1 MNKPTCSVAVA
12 LALLTGFAS
21 GELKAAFPEKEI
33 TWIVPYSPGGGFD
46 AWSRQIGATMKKYLP
61 GGVDVVIKNV
71 TGAGGRTGSITLY
84 RARPDGSTVGLLDV
98 AGLVPYQKA
107 VGADK
112 AGFDVD
118 KFVWVGRVATE
129 PWLLMTSAKS
139 PLKTVDDLKKKKDL
153 RLGIE

>member
-1 MNKPTCSVAVA
+1 MKKLACSFAAATGLLACVASA
-12 LALLTGFAS
+12 PSL
-21 GELKAAFPEKEI
+21 AAFPEKEI

-84 RARPDGSTVGLLDV
+84 RARPDGYTVGLLDG
-98 AGLVPYQKA
+98 AGLVPSQKA

-112 AGFDVD
+112 AGFDAD
-118 KFVWVGRVATE
+118 TFVWVGRGAPE
-129 PWLLMTSAKS
+129 P
-139 PLKTVDDLKKKKDL
+139 
-153 RLGIE
+153 